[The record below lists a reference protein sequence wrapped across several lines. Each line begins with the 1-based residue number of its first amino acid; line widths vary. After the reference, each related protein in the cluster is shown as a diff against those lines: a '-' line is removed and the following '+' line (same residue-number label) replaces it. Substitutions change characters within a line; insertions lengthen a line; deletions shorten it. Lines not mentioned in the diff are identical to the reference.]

1 MSRNFANALA
11 LALVLGVCSVGF
23 MKAADKENAPTPET
37 AQVVTKPTQ
46 VVAEKAA
53 LPQATEEIV
62 TINDQIACRDLSDD
76 SDFDFNLDD
85 DDVDDDI

>member
-11 LALVLGVCSVGF
+11 LALVLGVCSIGC
-23 MKAADKENAPTPET
+23 MNAADKGAAPTPET
-37 AQVVTKPTQ
+37 AKVVTEPTQ
-46 VVAEKAA
+46 VVAEKTV
-53 LPQATEEIV
+53 LPTEEIV
-62 TINDQIACRDLSDD
+62 NINDQIACRDLSDD